1 MDGRGF
7 RASPVLVAGEVVIEE
22 FPMTTNE
29 LNQSTA
35 NGSTLQNPNE
45 TRISVRS
52 LGKVFGDN
60 PEQVQE
66 TDNVGKTKAEIQ
78 DELGL
83 VVALKDVNFD
93 VAEGETFVVMGLSG
107 SGKSTL
113 VRCLIR
119 LIEPSWGE
127 IYVDGEDVTK
137 FDGKDLTNMRR
148 TKTAMVFQH
157 FGLLPNRTIIDNA
170 AFGLEIQGV
179 DEDTRHNKAREV
191 LELVGL
197 SGWENAFS
205 YELSGGMQQRVGL
218 ARALAVDPEILLMD
232 EPFSA
237 LDPLIRREMQS
248 QLIELQS
255 KLNKTIVFITHDL
268 DEALILGTRI
278 AIMRDGEIVQIGSPQ
293 EIVDNPS
300 DDYVEDFIKGISK
313 TRVLGA
319 GTIMTNPTSVVTED
333 QSSEEALVIMNKA
346 DEEYAFVTNAS
357 QSAIGIINE
366 DDMNRSKSDGDGSI
380 KSYINSKAPD
390 YSTVSVDTTIDDLLP
405 LSANTDLPLA
415 VVSEEGKLVGMV
427 TRSVLLKTLA
437 ENQSSQGTEN

>member
-1 MDGRGF
+1 MDGRGLK
-7 RASPVLVAGEVVIEE
+7 ASPILVAEEVVIEE
-22 FPMTTNE
+22 FLMTTNE
-29 LNQSTA
+29 LNQSTIDS
-35 NGSTLQNPNE
+35 GLQNPNE

-52 LGKVFGDN
+52 LGKVFGDT

-66 TDNVGKTKAEIQ
+66 TEHIGKTKAEIQ

-93 VAEGETFVVMGLSG
+93 VSEGETFVVMGLSG

-137 FDGKDLTNMRR
+137 YNAKDLTNLRR

-157 FGLLPNRTIIDNA
+157 FGLLPNRTILDNA

-218 ARALAVDPEILLMD
+218 ARALAVDPEVLLMD

-278 AIMRDGEIVQIGSPQ
+278 AIMKDGEVVQIGSPQ

-300 DDYVEDFIKGISK
+300 DAYVEDFIKGISK

-319 GTIMTNPTSVVTED
+319 GTIMTTPTSIVIENQTP
-333 QSSEEALVIMNKA
+333 EEALEIMAKS
-346 DEEYAFVTNAS
+346 DEEYAFVTSSSNVVL
-357 QSAIGIINE
+357 GILNE
-366 DDMNRSKSDGDGSI
+366 DDINRAKSDGGDSI
-380 KSYINSKAPD
+380 KSYINNQAPD
-390 YSTVSVDTTIDDLLP
+390 YCTVSDNTTIDDLLP
-405 LSANTDLPLA
+405 LSANTDCPLA
-415 VVSEEGKLVGMV
+415 VVDEEGKLLGVV
-427 TRSVLLKTLA
+427 SRSVLLKTLA
-437 ENQSSQGTEN
+437 ENQSNQGTGN

>member
-1 MDGRGF
+1 M
-7 RASPVLVAGEVVIEE
+7 VIEE

-52 LGKVFGDN
+52 LGNVFGDT

-66 TDNVGKTKAEIQ
+66 TDNIGKTKAEIQ

-157 FGLLPNRTIIDNA
+157 FGLLPN
-170 AFGLEIQGV
+170 
-179 DEDTRHNKAREV
+179 
-191 LELVGL
+191 L
-197 SGWENAFS
+197 S
-205 YELSGGMQQRVGL
+205 
-218 ARALAVDPEILLMD
+218 
-232 EPFSA
+232 
-237 LDPLIRREMQS
+237 LIH
-248 QLIELQS
+248 I
-255 KLNKTIVFITHDL
+255 
-268 DEALILGTRI
+268 
-278 AIMRDGEIVQIGSPQ
+278 
-293 EIVDNPS
+293 
-300 DDYVEDFIKGISK
+300 
-313 TRVLGA
+313 
-319 GTIMTNPTSVVTED
+319 
-333 QSSEEALVIMNKA
+333 
-346 DEEYAFVTNAS
+346 
-357 QSAIGIINE
+357 
-366 DDMNRSKSDGDGSI
+366 
-380 KSYINSKAPD
+380 
-390 YSTVSVDTTIDDLLP
+390 
-405 LSANTDLPLA
+405 
-415 VVSEEGKLVGMV
+415 
-427 TRSVLLKTLA
+427 
-437 ENQSSQGTEN
+437 